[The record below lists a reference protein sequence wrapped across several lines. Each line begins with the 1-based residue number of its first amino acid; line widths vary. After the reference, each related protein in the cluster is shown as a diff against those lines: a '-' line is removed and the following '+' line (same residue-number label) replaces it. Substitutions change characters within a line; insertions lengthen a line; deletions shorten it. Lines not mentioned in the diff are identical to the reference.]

1 MDIHGVI
8 TGYRKDRNAILK
20 FEQSLR
26 RMEHYDIDVS
36 AIRTQCFDVLAN
48 LQTRAAKTVAD
59 CLVNDKLCDTVAVV
73 RQLLDNY

>member
-26 RMEHYDIDVS
+26 RMESFDIDVS

-73 RQLLDNY
+73 RQLLDNH